1 MMRLFNTALLNKAL
15 LRTSCCV
22 LALGIPGSILAQDAQ
37 TSDPAIVGIQARTQ
51 APNPTGTSRSAPPA
65 DTIASSELPDSPGA
79 AWSKEQQDAPQQTSS
94 PQTTSPS
101 LAQAPSS
108 QTVATPNQTD
118 PNQTTNQTDQNAK
131 PQRPVGTA
139 AAEAPRVNGVTAAQP
154 AGVAIA
160 PAKQRRVRTIVLRVG
175 ALVGAGAALGT
186 VIALTAAT
194 PSKPPGAH

>member
-1 MMRLFNTALLNKAL
+1 MRLFNTALLNKAL
-15 LRTSCCV
+15 LRTSCCCV
-22 LALGIPGSILAQDAQ
+22 LALGMPGSILAQNAQ
-37 TSDPAIVGIQARTQ
+37 TSDSANIGIPSATQ
-51 APNPTGTSRSAPPA
+51 AATSKDRSLSAPT

-79 AWSKEQQDAPQQTSS
+79 AWAKAQQDAPQQT
-94 PQTTSPS
+94 T
-101 LAQAPSS
+101 AQAPSS
-108 QTVATPNQTD
+108 QASADPNQTAPNQTD
-118 PNQTTNQTDQNAK
+118 SNQTNENAK

-139 AAEAPRVNGVTAAQP
+139 AAEAPKVNGVTAAQP